1 MTESSDIAA
10 RVAELRQQI
19 AYHNERYHT
28 LDSPEIADA
37 DFDLLVRELLRLETE
52 HPDLA
57 SADSPTSHVGG
68 APLSATFA
76 PVVHR
81 VPMTSLDNAM
91 DEAELA
97 LWGERV
103 ARGLAGAPATFVCEL
118 KIDGLA
124 MSLRYEGGK
133 FVQAATRG
141 DGRIG
146 DVTANVALSPR
157 RLSAFRRVH
166 PMVEVRGEGV
176 HADRQLRG
184 PQRLLRLPGNRDS
197 PTRATPE
204 PEASD
209 RRIRASP
216 PAES

>member
-1 MTESSDIAA
+1 MSQPDDVAA
-10 RVAELRQQI
+10 RVAELRRLI

-37 DFDLLVRELLRLETE
+37 DYDLLVRELLRLETE
-52 HPDLA
+52 HPELA
-57 SADSPTSHVGG
+57 SPDSPTSQVGG

-97 LWGERV
+97 QWGDRI

-141 DGRIG
+141 DGRVG
-146 DVTANVALSPR
+146 EDVTANVATIAALPK
-157 RLSAFRRVH
+157 RLRGAPEVL
-166 PMVEVRGEGV
+166 EVRGEV
-176 HADRQLRG
+176 YMPIA
-184 PQRLLRLPGNRDS
+184 S
-197 PTRATPE
+197 F
-204 PEASD
+204 EA
-209 RRIRASP
+209 
-216 PAES
+216 